1 MEKLENKPVR
11 FDKKIY
17 ISHGFQGKQDNIR
30 SIEGKIKELR
40 KEYPNYL
47 FISPV
52 HTFSYLY
59 NDTEYIEGLEM
70 CLCLMDSCDELWI
83 IDKNYLESKGVV
95 SEIIYAH
102 ENDIPVYHIL

>member
-30 SIEGKIKELR
+30 SIENKIKELR

-70 CLCLMDSCDELWI
+70 CLFLMDSCDEVWM